1 MGDVNEA
8 ALAVVYRL
16 RVENLMAQ
24 LSQPRQSVRLVLD
37 QFMQLF
43 IDYLDERVPED
54 FKGASS

>member
-24 LSQPRQSVRLVLD
+24 LSQPRQSVRVVLLE
-37 QFMQLF
+37 FMQLF
-43 IDYLDERVPED
+43 IDYLHERVPED
-54 FKGASS
+54 FKEASS